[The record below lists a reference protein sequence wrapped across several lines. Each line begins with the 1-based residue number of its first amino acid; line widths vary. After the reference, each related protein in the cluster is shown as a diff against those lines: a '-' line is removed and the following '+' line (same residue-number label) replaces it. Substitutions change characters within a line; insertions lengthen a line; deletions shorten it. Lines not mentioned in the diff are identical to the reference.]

1 MASVAVIW
9 QADGSDGAV
18 ADTATSEDVCV
29 TLHIQNSNGH
39 YLWDCWTWP
48 ETTRLGSTGTTGI
61 AGLGSAG
68 LWAWDQPPLPG
79 E

>member
-1 MASVAVIW
+1 MATTS
-9 QADGSDGAV
+9 G
-18 ADTATSEDVCV
+18 TAG
-29 TLHIQNSNGH
+29 LG
-39 YLWDCWTWP
+39 P